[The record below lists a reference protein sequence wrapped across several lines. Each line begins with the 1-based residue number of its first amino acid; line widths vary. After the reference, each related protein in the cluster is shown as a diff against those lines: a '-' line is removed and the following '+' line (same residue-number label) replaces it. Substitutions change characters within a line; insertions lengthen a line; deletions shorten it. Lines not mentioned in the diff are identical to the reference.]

1 MAFLQY
7 MHSQIG
13 HLSTGLSLK
22 MDTRVLFRNVSE
34 KQNDPLPRPAP
45 TIKRISDVKN
55 IYHCLVYCQGN

>member
-13 HLSTGLSLK
+13 HLSAGFSLK
-22 MDTRVLFRNVSE
+22 MDTRVLFRNVSG

-45 TIKRISDVKN
+45 TIKGISDMTN
-55 IYHCLVYCQGN
+55 T